1 MKRAYI
7 NGIILDG
14 SENMQ
19 PQKGM
24 SIITDGEK
32 IVGIVPAG
40 SEGGLREGRSRRQVY
55 YAGAYKPASA
65 PACLRPPEEKAGR

>member
-32 IVGIVPAG
+32 IVGIVLAG
-40 SEGGLREGRSRRQVY
+40 SEGADCEKVDLGGKYIVPGPPAARRKSR
-55 YAGAYKPASA
+55 PIIPS
-65 PACLRPPEEKAGR
+65 L

>member
-7 NGIILDG
+7 NGVILDG

-24 SIITDGEK
+24 SIITDG
-32 IVGIVPAG
+32 
-40 SEGGLREGRSRRQVY
+40 
-55 YAGAYKPASA
+55 
-65 PACLRPPEEKAGR
+65 